1 MTSADDVLVERRG
14 AIGIVTLNRPQRRNA
29 IRLVGWQMLASAV
42 RDLGAEGEVRVI
54 ILRGAGTD
62 AFASGADISEFPTMR
77 GDPERGAVYH
87 AAVEEAFRAVTAV
100 EQPVIAMIHG
110 YCIGG
115 GCELAV
121 ACDLRIA
128 DERARF
134 GIPAARLGVV
144 LGVDEL
150 RALRDLVGV
159 GAAKDILIAGRTLD
173 AAEALRIG
181 LVNQVVPPDELL
193 DTTLELAERIAGYAP
208 VSLAA
213 VKDLLGRIAH
223 GDSPEELAAAH
234 AAFSRRAFATPGHD
248 VGVRAFLA
256 RDRRPEERG

>member
-1 MTSADDVLVERRG
+1 MTAEHDVLIERRG
-14 AIGIVTLNRPQRRNA
+14 AVGIVTLNRPERRNA
-29 IRLVGWQMLASAV
+29 IRLAGWQMLAMAV
-42 RDLGAEGEVRVI
+42 RGLGAEEEIRVI
-54 ILRGAGTD
+54 VLRGAGTD

-77 GDPERGAVYH
+77 SDPESGARYH
-87 AAVEEAFRAVTAV
+87 AAVEEAFRAVTEV

-121 ACDLRIA
+121 ACDLRLA
-128 DERARF
+128 DDRARF

-159 GAAKDILIAGRTLD
+159 GAAKDILVAGRTLGAD
-173 AAEALRIG
+173 EALRIG
-181 LVNQVVPPDELL
+181 LVNQVVPPEELL
-193 DTTLELAERIAGYAP
+193 DTTLALAERIASYAP

-213 VKDLLGRIAH
+213 VKDLLFRIARDD
-223 GDSPEELAAAH
+223 GPQELAGAH
-234 AAFSRRAFATPGHD
+234 AAFARRAFATPGHD
-248 VGVRAFLA
+248 AGVRAFLA
-256 RDRRPEERG
+256 RESRNE